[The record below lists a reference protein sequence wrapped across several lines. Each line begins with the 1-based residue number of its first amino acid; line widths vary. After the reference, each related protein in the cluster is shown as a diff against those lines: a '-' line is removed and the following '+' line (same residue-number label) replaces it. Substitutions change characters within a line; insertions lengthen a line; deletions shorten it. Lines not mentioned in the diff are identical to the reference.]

1 MIPLTGRML
10 GRCLSISVVL
20 LCLADAVSQV
30 ASAQSERVPTAQQ
43 DVVPEV
49 LNGRNIV
56 AAERVKLGLDRAP
69 LSTRQ
74 DFFTL
79 AVRTCVALND
89 LECASYL
96 ANHEFLKAATP
107 GSVRPSTAGHAF
119 LLWSYIQMA
128 TGNHQATEQK
138 FERDFPID
146 IANPLVSPVLF
157 ADLQLLA
164 ARRSRLVLDFE
175 SSRDHV
181 EKALAATLTLTDQG
195 FDAARL
201 IVGICNQLLENYD
214 IERAIRLSA
223 AAMPLLVKIPPDSFL
238 AYEFGQLMVNLL
250 RYRKDFAG
258 AAEGLRHLLSAL
270 DRLQL
275 RPEAKSFLVAYSYN
289 ELLAAEVLR
298 GDLTAAGNL
307 LQSHPLMAR
316 KPDII
321 ARGHFANVVEFHFAL
336 AEEFIRLALQD
347 RSDAGWG
354 NLLTT
359 APRWTAD
366 PERVHEVQVFGQA
379 AVGLRLARMGR
390 WDEASRY
397 FVEAGKARL
406 AVLMDRYQRSVHSAP
421 LAHWADQ
428 VLLEFA
434 VAATVSP
441 GQTPDHDLL
450 LKANIVLGRSFET
463 SPDDVLTSQAI
474 QDSADKKRI
483 VQSLRTIEY
492 QRAAWET
499 TKVAALIKRLSS
511 TVNYKDIAQD
521 RVDVLFNADEFAMA
535 RRRMLDAVTS
545 KDGKTGVASIM
556 NLPTL
561 KRSLLPDEALVYY
574 VPMLGGV
581 AKVCLRADKSIVST
595 QEVDQALV
603 ADTRILRAALT
614 ATHPPS
620 VEADSQFPAAGAVRL
635 YKVLFGGLEECLQAS
650 QRIYQI
656 MPSGPLEQVPPAALL
671 TELPPA
677 MGSGFDLRAARWLI
691 RSYSFVRTSSIGAFV
706 AAKRLSNDKSATLD
720 YLGVGDPA
728 LEPRKVAGTPPSAF
742 AVRGSLPV
750 QSGTLT
756 SLPELPETSE
766 ELRLVAQLFD
776 ASKARVLLRET
787 AGEEEF
793 RLQPLSEFDVLHFA
807 THGLIRQELPGV
819 REPALVLTPNPQG
832 DAFSD
837 GLLTSSQI
845 ATLPLRAR
853 LVVLSAC
860 NSARYDPSIIDS
872 GIQGLA
878 TSFAVAGVPT
888 MIASLWPIES
898 SLTRDLIIAAFRAA
912 RSGDNITIADSLA
925 VAMRKHLD
933 GPAPRPLLHPRFWA
947 ALTVLGDGSMKLDTP
962 SRDSRDLAAFAK
974 VRPSDDEEIISA
986 AALDGDFASS
996 AIGEWNG
1003 KRSPSL
1009 VRRHTINGTPKWEV
1023 KDPDIGAGPAA
1034 ATDRVIYVGGY
1045 LTPLPTEPGYSVP
1058 ILRRL
1063 TPDGKVLW
1071 SRKLTSSAR
1080 SDKVAALAVAPDE
1093 TALVLVGPDLGERTG
1108 AEYHLTKV
1116 DPNGSE
1122 SKRMPI
1128 ALVGDARSTLSGA
1141 VHLDE
1146 TFGGAAVINRYVF
1159 PTDKPD
1165 APSGLGLPRFCLGG
1179 DAAEVVFFDVTELKE
1194 TKRLWIDRFNAR
1206 RLIATANGWLMVG
1219 TLREVCGLET
1229 RAAAYLLKSDGFV
1242 QLLWRDAS
1250 PFESYAT
1257 AVRQVGDSYE
1267 IVGRI
1272 KRSVAIR
1279 EERSRFVMPDF
1290 STKRG
1295 GNEGYASDEVF
1306 SVRLSKAGLEQRRDF
1321 VGAGLPIMPMGM
1333 AATHDRS
1340 VIFGSVGSRPL
1351 WLSR

>member
-1 MIPLTGRML
+1 ML
-10 GRCLSISVVL
+10 GRCLSISAVL

-30 ASAQSERVPTAQQ
+30 ASAQSEKVPTAQQ
-43 DVVPEV
+43 DIVPEV

-56 AAERVKLGLDRAP
+56 AAERVKLGLERAP

-89 LECASYL
+89 LDCARYL
-96 ANHEFLKAATP
+96 ANHDFLKAATP
-107 GSVRPSTAGHAF
+107 GSVRPSTAGHIF

-138 FERDFPID
+138 FEHDFPID

-201 IVGICNQLLENYD
+201 LVGICNQLLENYD

-223 AAMPLLVKIPPDSFL
+223 AAMPLLAKIPPDSFL

-275 RPEAKSFLVAYSYN
+275 KPEAKSFLVAYSYN

-298 GDLTAAGNL
+298 GDLAAARNL
-307 LQSHPLMAR
+307 LQSHPLMAS

-321 ARGHFANVVEFHFAL
+321 ARGYFANVVEFHFAL
-336 AEEFIRLALQD
+336 AEEFVRLAQQD
-347 RSDAGWG
+347 RSDTGWG

-379 AVGLRLARMGR
+379 AAGLRLARMGR

-421 LAHWADQ
+421 LPHWADQ

-450 LKANIVLGRSFET
+450 LKANIVLSRSFET
-463 SPDDVLTSQAI
+463 SPDEVLTSQAI

-499 TKVAALIKRLSS
+499 AKVAALIKRLSS
-511 TVNYKDIAQD
+511 TVNDKDIARD
-521 RVDVLFNADEFAMA
+521 RGDVLFNADEFAMA
-535 RRRMLDAVTS
+535 RRRMLDALTS

-561 KRSLLPDEALVYY
+561 KRSLLPDEALVFY

-603 ADTRILRAALT
+603 ADARILRAALT
-614 ATHPPS
+614 AAHPPS

-650 QRIYQI
+650 RRIYQI

-677 MGSGFDLRAARWLI
+677 MGAGFDLRAARWLI

-706 AAKRLSNDKSATLD
+706 ASKRLSNDKSATLD

-756 SLPELPETSE
+756 SLSELPETSE
-766 ELRLVAQLFD
+766 ELRLVARLFD

-819 REPALVLTPNPQG
+819 KEPALVLTPNPHG

-912 RSGDNITIADSLA
+912 RSGDNVTIADSLA
-925 VAMRKHLD
+925 IAMRKHLD
-933 GPAPRPLLHPRFWA
+933 SAAARPLLHPRFWA
-947 ALTVLGDGSMKLDTP
+947 ALTVLGDGSMRLDAP
-962 SRDSRDLAAFAK
+962 SRDSRDLAAYAK
-974 VRPSDDEEIISA
+974 VNPSEDEEIISA
-986 AALDGDFASS
+986 AALNGDLVSS
-996 AIGEWNG
+996 TIGEWNG

-1009 VRRHTINGTPKWEV
+1009 VRRQPLDGTTKWEV
-1023 KDPDIGAGPAA
+1023 KDADIGAGPAT
-1034 ATDRVIYVGGY
+1034 ATDRTIYVGGY
-1045 LTPLPTEPGYSVP
+1045 LTPSPTEPGHSVP

-1063 TPDGKVLW
+1063 TPDGTVSWTL
-1071 SRKLTSSAR
+1071 RLTNSAE
-1080 SDKVAALAVAPDE
+1080 SDKVAAVAVAPDQ
-1093 TALVLVGPDLGERTG
+1093 TALALVGPSLGERTG
-1108 AEYHLTKV
+1108 AEYRLTKV
-1116 DPNGSE
+1116 DPKGSE
-1122 SKRMPI
+1122 IKRLPI
-1128 ALVGDARSTLSGA
+1128 QLAGDARSTLFGV
-1141 VHLDE
+1141 VHLGE
-1146 TFGGAAVINRYVF
+1146 ILGGLAVINRSPL

-1165 APSGLGLPRFCLGG
+1165 TPSGLGLPRFCVEG
-1179 DAAEVVFFDVTELKE
+1179 DAAEVVIFDAGELKE
-1194 TKRLWIDRFNAR
+1194 TKRLRIERFNAR
-1206 RLIATANGWLMVG
+1206 GSIATADGWLVVG
-1219 TLREVCGLET
+1219 TLRAVCRLEI
-1229 RAAAYLLKSDGFV
+1229 RAAAYLLKSDGSV

-1250 PFESYAT
+1250 PFDSFAT

-1267 IVGRI
+1267 IVGHT

-1279 EERSRFVMPDF
+1279 VERRGFTMPDF
-1290 STKRG
+1290 STKRLG
-1295 GNEGYASDEVF
+1295 SEGYASDEVF
-1306 SVRLSKAGLEQRRDF
+1306 SLRLSREGVEQRRDF
-1321 VGAGLPIMPMGM
+1321 VGAGLPIIPTGM
-1333 AATHDRS
+1333 TATDDHS
-1340 VIFGSVGSRPL
+1340 VIFGSIGSRPL

>member
-1 MIPLTGRML
+1 MMRLASGML
-10 GRCLSISVVL
+10 GRCLTISVVL
-20 LCLADAVSQV
+20 LGLADAVSQV
-30 ASAQSERVPTAQQ
+30 ASAQGERVPTAQQ
-43 DVVPEV
+43 DVVAEV
-49 LNGRNIV
+49 LTGRNIV
-56 AAERVKLGLDRAP
+56 AAERVKLGLERAP

-79 AVRTCVALND
+79 AVRTCVALHD

-96 ANHEFLKAATP
+96 ANHDFLKAATP
-107 GSVRPSTAGHAF
+107 GSVRPSTVGYAF

-146 IANPLVSPVLF
+146 IANPIVSPVLF

-175 SSRDHV
+175 SSREHV
-181 EKALAATLTLTDQG
+181 DRALAATLTLADEG

-201 IVGICNQLLENYD
+201 IVGICNQFLENDD
-214 IERAIRLSA
+214 IERAMRLSA

-258 AAEGLRHLLSAL
+258 AAEGLRHLLKAL

-275 RPEAKSFLVAYSYN
+275 KPETKSFLMAYSYN

-298 GDLTAAGNL
+298 GDLPAAGNL

-316 KPDII
+316 KPDIV

-336 AEEFIRLALQD
+336 AEEFVRLALQD
-347 RSDAGWG
+347 KSETGWG

-359 APRWTAD
+359 PARWTTD
-366 PERVHEVQVFGQA
+366 PERVREVQVFGQA
-379 AVGLRLARMGR
+379 AAGLRLARTGR
-390 WDEASRY
+390 WDEASRT
-397 FVEAGKARL
+397 FIEAGKARL
-406 AVLMDRYQRSVHSAP
+406 AVLMDRYQRSAFSAP
-421 LAHWADQ
+421 LPHWADQ
-428 VLLEFA
+428 MLLEFA

-450 LKANIVLGRSFET
+450 LKASIVLSRSLET

-474 QDSADKKRI
+474 QDSDDKKRI

-492 QRAAWET
+492 QRAAWEAA
-499 TKVAALIKRLSS
+499 KVGALIERLSS

-521 RVDVLFNADEFAMA
+521 RANVLFNADRFAMA
-535 RRRMLDAVTS
+535 RRRMLNALAGQ
-545 KDGKTGVASIM
+545 DGKAGVVSIM

-561 KRSLLPDEALVYY
+561 KRSLLPDEALVFY
-574 VPMLGGV
+574 VPMPGGI

-595 QEVDQALV
+595 QEIDQAL
-603 ADTRILRAALT
+603 ASDARILRAALT
-614 ATHPPS
+614 AAHPPS

-635 YKVLFGGLEECLQAS
+635 YKALFGGLEECLQAS
-650 QRIYQI
+650 RRIYQI

-706 AAKRLSNDKSATLD
+706 AAKRLSKAKSATLD

-750 QSGTLT
+750 QSGMLT
-756 SLPELPETSE
+756 SLSELPETSD
-766 ELRLVAQLFD
+766 ELRLVARLFD
-776 ASKARVLLRET
+776 AARARVLLRET

-819 REPALVLTPNPQG
+819 KEPALVLTPNPEG

-898 SLTRDLIIAAFRAA
+898 SLARDLVIGAFRAA
-912 RSGDNITIADSLA
+912 RSDDNITIADALA

-933 GPAPRPLLHPRFWA
+933 SAAARPLLHPRFWA
-947 ALTVLGDGSMKLDTP
+947 ALTVLGDGAMRFDAP
-962 SRDSRDLAAFAK
+962 RRDSRDLAAYAK
-974 VRPSDDEEIISA
+974 VNPSEDEEIISA
-986 AALDGDFASS
+986 AALNGDLVSS
-996 AIGEWNG
+996 TIGEWNG
-1003 KRSPSL
+1003 RRSPSL
-1009 VRRHTINGTPKWEV
+1009 VRRQSLDGTTKWQV
-1023 KDPDIGAGPAA
+1023 KDADIGAGPAT
-1034 ATDRVIYVGGY
+1034 ATDRTIYVGGY
-1045 LTPLPTEPGYSVP
+1045 LTPSPTEPHRSVP
-1058 ILRRL
+1058 VLRSLMPDGTVSWTVRL
-1063 TPDGKVLW
+1063 T
-1071 SRKLTSSAR
+1071 TSGESG
-1080 SDKVAALAVAPDE
+1080 KVAAVAVAPDQA
-1093 TALVLVGPDLGERTG
+1093 ALVLIGPSLGERTG
-1108 AEYHLTKV
+1108 GEYRLTKV
-1116 DPNGSE
+1116 DPKGSE
-1122 SKRMPI
+1122 IKSMPI
-1128 ALVGDARSTLSGA
+1128 GLAGDARSLLSGV
-1141 VHLDE
+1141 VHLGE
-1146 TFGGAAVINRYVF
+1146 TSSGLAIINRSPL

-1165 APSGLGLPRFCLGG
+1165 TPSGLGLPRFCFEG
-1179 DAAEVVFFDVTELKE
+1179 DAAEILFFDAGKLDE
-1194 TKRLWIDRFNAR
+1194 TKRLRIERFNAR
-1206 RLIATANGWLMVG
+1206 GSIAMADGWLVVG
-1219 TLREVCGLET
+1219 TSRAACRLES
-1229 RAAAYLLKSDGFV
+1229 RAAAYLLRSDGSV

-1250 PFESYAT
+1250 PFHSSAT

-1267 IVGRI
+1267 IVGQTR
-1272 KRSVAIR
+1272 RSVAIR
-1279 EERSRFVMPDF
+1279 EERAPFTVPNF
-1290 STKRG
+1290 STKRIG
-1295 GNEGYASDEVF
+1295 DEGYSSDEAF
-1306 SVRLSKAGLEQRRDF
+1306 SVRLSQAGLEQRRDF

-1333 AATHDRS
+1333 TATPGHS